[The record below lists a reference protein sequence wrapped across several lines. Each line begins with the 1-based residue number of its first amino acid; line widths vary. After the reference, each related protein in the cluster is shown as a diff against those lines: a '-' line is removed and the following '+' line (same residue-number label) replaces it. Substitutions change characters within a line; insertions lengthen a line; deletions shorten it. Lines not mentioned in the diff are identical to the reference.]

1 MGRKLKLGEGKV
13 ILEQR
18 LKSRKGEK
26 VVEPKRR
33 ENGRKRKRP
42 RATDL
47 MV

>member
-1 MGRKLKLGEGKV
+1 MGRNLTLCEGKV

-26 VVEPKRR
+26 VVEPKKR
-33 ENGRKRKRP
+33 ENERKRP